1 MKTTNINS
9 DKSPYYED
17 TCKICLHPDRYDI
30 EKFIVESSSYQTI
43 IDAFSTETFEL
54 NKPNI
59 TYHKEHMHYLTNTEL
74 RELKKQHIEAFKDTI
89 RETGRLYENLDD
101 LGKYVLTILT
111 VTPREKMQQVETVL
125 KVVQAQMRILE
136 YADKMDSLEG
146 KKEADR
152 GTKTISDL
160 FRKERDKN
168 A

>member
-1 MKTTNINS
+1 MTMPPLLLNDLADNENFVFLETIKT
-9 DKSPYYED
+9 DKDNFKSFLFLEPVNVLE
-17 TCKICLHPDRYDI
+17 TSR
-30 EKFIVESSSYQTI
+30 
-43 IDAFSTETFEL
+43 IDE
-54 NKPNI
+54 
-59 TYHKEHMHYLTNTEL
+59 
-74 RELKKQHIEAFKDTI
+74 
-89 RETGRLYENLDD
+89 
-101 LGKYVLTILT
+101 
-111 VTPREKMQQVETVL
+111 VETVL